1 MADTQTHQSL
11 SEAVRSVVGGSTIK
25 EEPTAV
31 SAVPDIER
39 AQQLLTPVQQLA
51 MRDEIKKCK
60 TVAAA
65 VEVVHRYIWKMPDGE
80 ADEINTDPELS
91 DRPLTE
97 SQLLEIIKPNT
108 ARVFTVG
115 ILAKMG
121 GLRSKVKAAETTADK
136 LDRLADLMVQTGY
149 LSLIAVAVDTEDE
162 KLLKLS
168 KGRKR

>member
-11 SEAVRSVVGGSTIK
+11 SQALRSVVGGSPLK
-25 EEPTAV
+25 EKPTAV

-39 AQQLLTPVQQLA
+39 AQQLLTPAQQLA

-65 VEVVHRYIWKMPDGE
+65 VEVVHRYIWKVPDGE

-108 ARVFTVG
+108 ARVFTAG
-115 ILAKMG
+115 ILAKMN
-121 GLRSKVKAAETTADK
+121 GLRNKGRNAETTEAK
-136 LDRLADLMVQTGY
+136 LDHLADLTVQTGY

-162 KLLKLS
+162 KLLRLS
-168 KGRKR
+168 RGRKR